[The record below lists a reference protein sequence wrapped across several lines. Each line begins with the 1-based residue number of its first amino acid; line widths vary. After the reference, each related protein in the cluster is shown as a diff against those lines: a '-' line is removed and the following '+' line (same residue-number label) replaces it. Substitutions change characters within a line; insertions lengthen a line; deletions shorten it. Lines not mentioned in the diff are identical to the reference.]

1 MKLNSIAF
9 RINGGFLA
17 LIVLLLALGGLS
29 LYAVSSMTDSMVELN
44 AGMSAVRSDLQS
56 ATEQM
61 SGLED
66 SVEILQKSEAEFA
79 KLRDMQQDLQQSRQ
93 ATENIGIGLGEI
105 ETSFAGQSAALNGV
119 GANVATISA
128 GLRSVSG
135 ETQQLIQNAEAIN
148 ALVLQTYIGFF
159 NYLNEYV
166 ADVDTSLAQIDEIK
180 QRLATVGEVLGEQVA
195 EDAAL
200 VKRISKALRRY
211 GRYMRDLGETT
222 STTQI
227 TELKVPLID
236 WGGQIMADAQLLRER
251 AWAIAGEQT
260 QKALTAA
267 SEAET
272 EVEQAVAASAAAG
285 EVLKYS
291 VTLARDASGQIGE
304 LTIGL
309 TTAIQGVDK
318 SLAEVPKAISG
329 ATESLGGVRQSM
341 QVVNAAMAQADE
353 SVTASNQLK
362 MLMLSVCALAVLIG
376 LGITIL
382 VQRGLVVPLVRFTN
396 GLHRAASNDLTVQIS
411 AKGTSGELRA
421 LIEGMNNLI
430 QTFGGSV
437 GGMNQLAD
445 RVFVSAQRLD
455 EIAQDLATMVEA
467 QRNHATDIATATNQL
482 TATTHTIAVNS
493 EHSKEQADKA
503 ALLVTSGG
511 QVVSELHGLSEE
523 ISLSLDG
530 ATNEIRMLAEDSKK
544 VDAVMNIIKEI
555 ADQTNL
561 LAINAAVEAARAGQ
575 HGRGFA
581 VVADEVRNLAT
592 KTAQSTDRVA
602 DLISNLQKRIEPT
615 VLEVKSCSEKSN
627 LERQKTGQ
635 VSSQLSEISL
645 AMTSLIQ
652 QAAEIA
658 TGTRE
663 QDKAFPAIAAR
674 IEDIHQISSL
684 TSEQM
689 HDIGDQVAGLVGLAE
704 DLRQKIAKF
713 KLVPPAQIANASK
726 RT

>member
-17 LIVLLLALGGLS
+17 LIILLLVLGGLS

-44 AGMSAVRSDLQS
+44 AGMNAVRSDLQS

-66 SVEILQKSEAEFA
+66 SVAILQQSEAEFA
-79 KLRDMQQDLQQSRQ
+79 KLRDMQHDLQESRQ
-93 ATENIGIGLGEI
+93 ATVNIGTGLGEI
-105 ETSFAGQSAALNGV
+105 ETSFAAQSNALTGV
-119 GANVATISA
+119 GTNVATISA

-135 ETQQLIQNAEAIN
+135 ESQQLIQNTEAIN

-166 ADVDTSLAQIDEIK
+166 ADVDTPLAQIDEIK
-180 QRLATVGEVLGEQVA
+180 QRLATVSEVLGEQVA

-227 TELKVPLID
+227 TELKEPLIE
-236 WGGQIMADAQLLRER
+236 WGGKIMTDAQLLRER
-251 AWAIAGEQT
+251 AWALAGEQT
-260 QKALTAA
+260 QKALAA
-267 SEAET
+267 AGEAEAD
-272 EVEQAVAASAAAG
+272 VHQAVAASAAAG
-285 EVLKYS
+285 EVLTRS

-304 LTIGL
+304 LTSGL

-318 SLAEVPKAISG
+318 SLSEVPKAIAG
-329 ATESLGGVRQSM
+329 ATESLGGVRNSM
-341 QVVNAAMAQADE
+341 QVVNAAMSQAED
-353 SVTASNQLK
+353 SVSASNRLK
-362 MLMLSVCALAVLIG
+362 MVMLSVCGLAVLIG
-376 LGITIL
+376 IGITVL

-396 GLHRAASNDLTVQIS
+396 GLHRAANNDLTVQIS
-411 AKGTSGELRA
+411 SKGTSGELRE
-421 LIEGMNNLI
+421 LIEGMNSLI

-445 RVFVSAQRLD
+445 QVFASAQRLD
-455 EIAQDLATMVEA
+455 DIAQDLASMVEA
-467 QRNHATDIATATNQL
+467 QRNHATGIATATNEL

-503 ALLVTSGG
+503 ALLVTAGS
-511 QVVSELHGLSEE
+511 QVVAELHSLSEE
-523 ISLSLDG
+523 ISVSLDD
-530 ATNEIRMLAEDSKK
+530 ATNEIRLLADDSKK

-602 DLISNLQKRIEPT
+602 DLIRNLQRRIEPT
-615 VLEVKSCSEKSN
+615 VLEVQGCSEKSN
-627 LERQKTGQ
+627 LEREKSGQ
-635 VSSQLSEISL
+635 VTSQLSEISL
-645 AMTSLIQ
+645 AMSSLMQ

-663 QDKAFPAIAAR
+663 QDKAFPEIAAR

-704 DLRQKIAKF
+704 DLRQKIAVF
-713 KLVPPAQIANASK
+713 KLAPAQITKTSNRA
-726 RT
+726 